1 MSEERDLVDRY
12 AEAALV
18 PSADGEAKHLEQA
31 NGVGG
36 ERLIDDDVGTA
47 DLGVLKVAEVRT
59 VRLLPQEFG
68 RDGVAD
74 EDLATQTLGR
84 GDEERRREA
93 RTRSIFKVGKPKD
106 IDEQIVFN
114 AMVAEEHC
122 HIGLKGCCVE
132 DRSDKTLLL
141 ENVLCP
147 DDFRHNSYCLTVL
160 LRLLQR

>member
-1 MSEERDLVDRY
+1 MSEERDLIDRY

-18 PSADGEAKHLEQA
+18 PSADGEAQHLEQA

-47 DLGVLKVAEVRT
+47 DLGVLKVAKVRT
-59 VRLLPQEFG
+59 VTLLPQEYA
-68 RDGVAD
+68 RDGLAS
-74 EDLATQTLGR
+74 EDLATQTFGR
-84 GDEERRREA
+84 GDEERRLEA
-93 RTRSIFKVGKPKD
+93 RTRGIFKAGKPKD

-114 AMVAEEHC
+114 AMVTEEHC

-132 DRSDKTLLL
+132 DRSDKTFLL